1 MSPFQADGLGYDF
14 GPLMEE
20 GCETFGAWL
29 ASTFQTFPDT
39 WILTWARGQ
48 VGFLG
53 AGSTTRACPQTA
65 SWPGQRST
73 LSGQAEQWPGSW
85 DQWLIP
91 RLAWKEVRN
100 VL

>member
-39 WILTWARGQ
+39 WILTWPGDRW
-48 VGFLG
+48 
-53 AGSTTRACPQTA
+53 A
-65 SWPGQRST
+65 SWGLAQPPEPALKLPPGQDS
-73 LSGQAEQWPGSW
+73 
-85 DQWLIP
+85 DQL
-91 RLAWKEVRN
+91 
-100 VL
+100 